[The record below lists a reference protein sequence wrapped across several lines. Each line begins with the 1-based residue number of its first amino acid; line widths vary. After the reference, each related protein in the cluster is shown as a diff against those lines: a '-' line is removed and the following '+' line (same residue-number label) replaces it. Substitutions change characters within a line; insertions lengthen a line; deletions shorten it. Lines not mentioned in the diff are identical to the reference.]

1 MIKTNLAI
9 ESIEVDIKFMNAL
22 EAPVFIKNSE
32 GIYTYCNDAFL
43 RFLNLPEHRVA
54 GHTAYD
60 IAPAA
65 LANSYTCADKVL
77 FESGRNQTYESVVKQ
92 TGGLYDVV
100 FTKSILKDPTNQ
112 IAGFIGTVRLLQQ
125 PVDLTASVK
134 GNLSQRETE
143 VLNLLM
149 TGEAIK
155 KIAATLGI
163 SRYTVSDHLKSIYRK
178 LDVHLKS
185 EALYKVLGQNHLPF
199 EDNRKWA

>member
-1 MIKTNLAI
+1 MDSPYSAMNSLLSWFGVTPKCLPKLFSVGVSRPR
-9 ESIEVDIKFMNAL
+9 ESRS
-22 EAPVFIKNSE
+22 APV
-32 GIYTYCNDAFL
+32 
-43 RFLNLPEHRVA
+43 
-54 GHTAYD
+54 
-60 IAPAA
+60 A

-92 TGGLYDVV
+92 TGGLSDVV

-149 TGEAIK
+149 TGEAVK
-155 KIAATLGI
+155 RIASNLGI

-178 LDVHLKS
+178 LDVHSKS